1 MAVQGS
7 CSAWVKESW
16 IKSVNKSGWVTTWVM
31 GQYTRDPLTHD
42 PLTDAIKFHEQFQW
56 LSVFDL

>member
-1 MAVQGS
+1 
-7 CSAWVKESW
+7 
-16 IKSVNKSGWVTTWVM
+16 M

-56 LSVFDL
+56 LSVFDLKHFLCVVSLVAFARVNFYY